1 MDKAKVFLARM
12 VLLVGA
18 ALCSV
23 VPAFHSAWASGAV
36 RHVSLEDALRRANLV
51 LVVKPATPPTEVR
64 KIYIPYRKSGKDKV
78 MERSMRF
85 HRFKVLRVLHRSGSS
100 PASVTAASYVRRGK
114 KVTLKPKEM
123 VKKGRVVRVMSI
135 TTKIN
140 HHVTLRYLAEGV
152 RKIPYYPRLNPK
164 VAHKGKPRGKMVLAA
179 DLSPRY
185 EALMGSP
192 GDGLISFSLLPRIKS
207 LLKTKR
213 RPPGPPRANRTAE
226 ESR

>member
-1 MDKAKVFLARM
+1 MDEAKHVPARM
-12 VLLVGA
+12 MLFLGA

-23 VPAFHSAWASGAV
+23 VPAFDSAWASGAV
-36 RHVSLEDALRRANLV
+36 RHVSLEDSLRQADVV
-51 LVVKPATPPTEVR
+51 LVVEPATPPTEVR
-64 KIYIPYRKSGKDKV
+64 KVYIPYRKNGKDKM
-78 MERSMRF
+78 MERSIRF

-100 PASVTAASYVRRGK
+100 PASVTAPSYVRRGK
-114 KVTLKPKEM
+114 KATLKPKEM

-135 TTKIN
+135 TTRIN

-152 RKIPYYPRLNPK
+152 RKIPYYPRLDPK

-185 EALMGSP
+185 EALIGSP
-192 GDGLISFSLLPRIKS
+192 GNGLISFSLLPRIKS
-207 LLKTKR
+207 LLKAKR